1 MLLTLLSNRGYNLVY
16 DMENK
21 PQDYVVC
28 VPAWDTGRMST
39 YLVYRAAKEDISQNN
54 VWLMRLEECWMKE
67 VLLGNDLR
75 VNGY

>member
-1 MLLTLLSNRGYNLVY
+1 MLLTLLNKRGYNLVY

-28 VPAWDTGRMST
+28 VPAWDTGKMSI

-54 VWLMRLEECWMKE
+54 VWRTYWAHEIRR
-67 VLLGNDLR
+67 VLDER
-75 VNGY
+75 SVTRK